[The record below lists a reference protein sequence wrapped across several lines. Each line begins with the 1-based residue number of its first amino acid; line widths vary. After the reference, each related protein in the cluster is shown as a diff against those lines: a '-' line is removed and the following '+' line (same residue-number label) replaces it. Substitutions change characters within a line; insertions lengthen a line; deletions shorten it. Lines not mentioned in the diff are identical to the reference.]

1 MFKYSTQT
9 PKCKFCKLSFQ
20 GGGGD
25 NIYIGLY
32 RIYFLK
38 LTFFN
43 ININILRLSGKHPG
57 FTIYKIYIFPAD
69 SRNCEENDE
78 KIDFF
83 RNIRSIRKTA
93 VTLSSQNLKGSF
105 RLAPCLLY
113 GSSMVPPWLLRS
125 CSVPKGETKPKT
137 KTNNYYG

>member
-25 NIYIGLY
+25 NIYIGVY

-43 ININILRLSGKHPG
+43 ININILRLSGNHPG
-57 FTIYKIYIFPAD
+57 FTIYKIYIFPALHQKF
-69 SRNCEENDE
+69 SKTHRKVE
-78 KIDFF
+78 KRKEIWL
-83 RNIRSIRKTA
+83 SLKTA
-93 VTLSSQNLKGSF
+93 VTLLSQNLKGSF

-137 KTNNYYG
+137 KTYNYG

>member
-43 ININILRLSGKHPG
+43 ININILRLSGNHPE
-57 FTIYKIYIFPAD
+57 FTIYKIYIFPALHQKFQGFKKK
-69 SRNCEENDE
+69 SQILE
-78 KIDFF
+78 ILML
-83 RNIRSIRKTA
+83 SPKTA
-93 VTLSSQNLKGSF
+93 VTL
-105 RLAPCLLY
+105 RC
-113 GSSMVPPWLLRS
+113 V
-125 CSVPKGETKPKT
+125 
-137 KTNNYYG
+137 